1 MNTESKIYVAGAS
14 GMVGS
19 AIVRN
24 LKENGYTNLVT
35 DRVDLT
41 NQQCTIDFFKLN
53 KPDYVFMAAGK
64 VGGIATNNLDRADFI
79 YNNTMMA
86 ANVVYAAHRV
96 GVKKLLFIGSSC
108 MYPKNSVQP
117 IKEEY
122 LLSSELEPTNEPY
135 AIAKI
140 TGIKLCESFNRQYRD
155 NFISA
160 IPCNSYGENDN
171 YNYQTSHVMASIIRS
186 VIEAK
191 KNNRKEIELW
201 GTGKPRREFIFVDD
215 MADGLIYLMKNYE
228 GVEPINIGTGQ
239 DISIKGL
246 AELVKEIVGWDGE
259 IKFNQVMDGM
269 MEKRMD
275 VSKINN
281 LGWRART
288 TLMEG
293 INKTISNLKYDWI

>member
-1 MNTESKIYVAGAS
+1 MNIESKIYVAGAS

-53 KPDYVFMAAGK
+53 KPGYVFMAAGK

-171 YNYQTSHVMASIIRS
+171 YNYQTSHVMASIIRN

>member
-53 KPDYVFMAAGK
+53 KPGYVFMAAGK

-171 YNYQTSHVMASIIRS
+171 YNYQTSHVMASIIRN

-191 KNNRKEIELW
+191 KNNRKEIQLW